1 MSSCKHGAAMNALCM
16 ECSKEG
22 TINGHVVSITKNGGV
37 LLGAPGAVTS
47 PEEQKAPK
55 ASKNDQAKI
64 DLSLIPYIAQVAEAK
79 AFQVGEKKYGR
90 YNYCKG
96 HKASQLIAA
105 AQRHL
110 LAWFQGEENDPVDG
124 QPHLGS
130 VRACMAMLLRQQE
143 LGTMIDDRFKPG
155 DEK

>member
-1 MSSCKHGAAMNALCM
+1 MNSSDACRHKVSYSEYCHDCAA
-16 ECSKEG
+16 EG
-22 TINGHVVSITKNGGV
+22 LASVGSTHQHSRIFLHSTTSAPRIESI
-37 LLGAPGAVTS
+37 
-47 PEEQKAPK
+47 PK
-55 ASKNDQAKI
+55 ASKNDQSKV
-64 DLSLIPYIAQVAEAK
+64 DLSLIPYIAQIAEAK

-96 HKASQLIAA
+96 HNASQLIAA

-110 LAWFQGEENDPVDG
+110 LAWFQGEENDPIDG

-143 LGTMIDDRFKPG
+143 LGTLIDDRFKQ
-155 DEK
+155 EIK